1 MEIFFYGLF
10 MDLKLLEK
18 NGLHLSNSRQA
29 YLPDYALKIGSR
41 ASLIPTLGASAYGL
55 VITVD
60 AAGIAALYSEAS
72 VADYVPEPVEV
83 VTGEGEKVA
92 ATCYNLPSHLLKGTN
107 VAYAEQLYRLAKAL
121 DFPQE
126 YLSQIQQFM
135 LN

>member
-18 NGLHLSNSRQA
+18 NGLHPSNPRQA
-29 YLPDYALKIGSR
+29 YLQDYALKIGSR
-41 ASLIPTLGASAYGL
+41 ASLLPTPGASAYGL

-60 AAGIAALYSEAS
+60 AAAISALYSEVS

-92 ATCYNLPSHLLKGTN
+92 ATCYNLPAHLLSGTN
-107 VAYAEQLYRLAKAL
+107 VAYAQSLYKLAVAL
-121 DFPQE
+121 QFPKT
-126 YLSQIQQFM
+126 YLARIEEFM
-135 LN
+135 G